1 MTSDVQI
8 SKTLSYWLRH
18 RPDAAG
24 LELSSEGWASVDAIL
39 AALDRESIVADWE
52 RLLHVV
58 DTNDK
63 ARFEISADGDRIRAR
78 QGHSI
83 TVDGAWVR
91 AAPPEILY
99 HGTVER
105 FLASIKATGLL
116 PMKRHHVHLSPDAET
131 ATRVGGRRGSPIVL
145 QIHAARLASDGGE
158 FFVTENRV
166 WLISHVPPAYLDV
179 MSG

>member
-1 MTSDVQI
+1 MTSDIQI

-24 LELSSEGWASVDAIL
+24 LELSSEGWANVDAIL
-39 AALDRESIVADWE
+39 AAFDRENIDADWE

-63 ARFEISADGDRIRAR
+63 ARFEISGNGDLIRAR

-91 AAPPEILY
+91 AAPPDVLY

-105 FLASIKATGLL
+105 FIASIKATGLL
-116 PMKRHHVHLSPDAET
+116 PMKRHHVHLSLDAAT
-131 ATRVGGRRGSPIVL
+131 AARVGSRRGSPIVL
-145 QIHAARLASDGGE
+145 RVHAARLASDGAD
-158 FFVTENRV
+158 FFVTENKV
-166 WLISHVPPAYLDV
+166 WLVSHVPPAYLEV
-179 MSG
+179 MPD